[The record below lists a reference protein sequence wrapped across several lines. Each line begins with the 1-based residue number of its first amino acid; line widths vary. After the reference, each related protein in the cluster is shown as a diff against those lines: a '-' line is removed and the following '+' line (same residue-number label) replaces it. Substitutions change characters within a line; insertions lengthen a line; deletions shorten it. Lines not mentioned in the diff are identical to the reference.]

1 MLGELF
7 PPSAIVWLNLHSS
20 LLLFFS
26 FLSGFLMTV
35 IIPNATHFRYFGNDF
50 QAQLILSV
58 LEGSLKILL
67 LEIWF
72 SILPILFP
80 VLC

>member
-26 FLSGFLMTV
+26 FLSEFLMTV